1 MDSLTVRAAEAW
13 KWLRIHRRGVA
24 QWTVALT
31 LVTLA
36 MVAAYIWRVDP
47 DAAGDASAS
56 VLPQRQ
62 LRIAFV
68 QHGGL
73 ADPFWDQVGRGA
85 EAAEREFGVN
95 LTYNGSGIVVDQAQM
110 VDGVVAEGIDVLV
123 VSLAD
128 PDAMERSIR
137 AAVAAGVTVM
147 TINSG
152 EERGR
157 EFGAITHFG
166 QPDWLAGLAAGE
178 RLVQLGFSHVLCVI
192 HEQGNVGLDSRC
204 RNATVPIE
212 RAGGQVETFWVSGTG
227 DRVLTGGEIEAKL
240 QSDPN
245 IDGVLALNA
254 TIAELAA
261 GSIAGAGSSAQLAT
275 FDISDWA
282 LESIEDGT
290 LLFAIDQNPYLQG
303 FLPVVAAYA
312 MAQGEVNGGASIQA
326 AIRRWSAGGRFFTG
340 PGIVDSSNVL
350 RYKTLGEDAERVE

>member
-1 MDSLTVRAAEAW
+1 MNSLTARATEAW
-13 KWLRIHRRGVA
+13 GWLRVHRRGVA
-24 QWTVALT
+24 QWAVALT

-36 MVAAYIWRVDP
+36 MVAAYIWRVDL
-47 DAAGDASAS
+47 DSVGDASAS
-56 VLPQRQ
+56 SLPHRQ

-73 ADPFWDQVGRGA
+73 ADPFWEQVGAGA
-85 EAAEREFGVN
+85 EAAQREFGVD
-95 LTYNGSGIVVDQAQM
+95 LTYTGSGIVVDQAQM
-110 VDGVVAEGIDVLV
+110 VDGVVAEGVDVLV

-157 EFGAITHFG
+157 EFGAVTHFG

-178 RLVQLGFSHVLCVI
+178 RLVQLGITHVLCVI

-204 RNATVPIE
+204 RNAAGPIE
-212 RAGGQVETFWVSGTG
+212 RAGGQLETFWVSGTG
-227 DRVLTGGEIEAKL
+227 DRILTGGEIEAKL
-240 QSDPN
+240 KADRS

-275 FDISDWA
+275 FDTSDWA
-282 LESIEDGT
+282 LEAIENGEV
-290 LLFAIDQNPYLQG
+290 LFAIDQNPYMQG

-312 MAQGEVNGGASIQA
+312 MAAGEANGGASVQS
-326 AIRRWSAGGRFFTG
+326 AIRRWAAQGRFFTG
-340 PGIVDSSNVL
+340 PGLVDSDNVL
-350 RYKTLGEDAERVE
+350 RYRTLGEDSERVR

>member
-1 MDSLTVRAAEAW
+1 MDSLTARAAEAW
-13 KWLRIHRRGVA
+13 KWLRVHRRGVA
-24 QWTVALT
+24 QWAVALT
-31 LVTLA
+31 MVTLA
-36 MVAAYIWRVDP
+36 MTAAYIWRVDL
-47 DAAGDASAS
+47 DSGADASAT

-73 ADPFWDQVGRGA
+73 ADPFWEQVGAGA
-85 EAAEREFGVN
+85 EAAAREFGVEM
-95 LTYNGSGIVVDQAQM
+95 TYTGSGIVVDQAQM
-110 VDGVVAEGIDVLV
+110 VDGVVAEGVDVLV

-157 EFGAITHFG
+157 EFGAVTHFG

-178 RLVQLGFSHVLCVI
+178 RLVQLGLSHVLCVI

-204 RNATVPIE
+204 NNAAVPIE
-212 RAGGQVETFWVSGTG
+212 RAGGQMETFWVSGTG
-227 DRVLTGGEIEAKL
+227 DRILTGGEIEAKL
-240 QSDPN
+240 KADRK

-261 GSIAGAGSSAQLAT
+261 GSIEGAGSSAQLAT
-275 FDISDWA
+275 FDTSDWA
-282 LESIEDGT
+282 LEAIENGEV
-290 LLFAIDQNPYLQG
+290 LFAIDQNPYMQG
-303 FLPVVAAYA
+303 FLPVMAAYA
-312 MAQGEVNGGASIQA
+312 MVQGEAGGGAGVQS
-326 AIRRWSAGGRFFTG
+326 AIRRWAAQGRFFTG
-340 PGIVDSSNVL
+340 PGLVDADNVL
-350 RYKTLGEDAERVE
+350 RYKTLGEDTERVR